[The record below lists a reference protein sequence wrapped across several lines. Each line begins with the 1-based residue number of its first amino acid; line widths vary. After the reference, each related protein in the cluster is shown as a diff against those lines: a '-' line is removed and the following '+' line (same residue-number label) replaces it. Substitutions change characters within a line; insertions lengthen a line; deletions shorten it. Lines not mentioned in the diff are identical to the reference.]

1 MGNLET
7 RFTLYTTVS
16 GTTQD
21 SQKLVLL
28 LHIGRTKVKEIY
40 RTMKGSQ
47 DKYDD
52 VVNKLD
58 AHFTTKKTCDM
69 NAIVLKYVSKTLTR
83 IAQLI
88 QLV

>member
-1 MGNLET
+1 
-7 RFTLYTTVS
+7 
-16 GTTQD
+16 
-21 SQKLVLL
+21 
-28 LHIGRTKVKEIY
+28 
-40 RTMKGSQ
+40 MKGSQ

-69 NAIVLKYVSKTLTR
+69 NAIVLKCVSKNLTR

-88 QLV
+88 